1 MFYLH
6 GHNNN
11 RTKFRLLKHFNY
23 LSEDR
28 KYCIGLKNKR
38 EKQSLQSKK
47 VKQCQRVK
55 EITYLQKN
63 NETHLTRMRV
73 HSKADFE
80 N

>member
-1 MFYLH
+1 M
-6 GHNNN
+6 
-11 RTKFRLLKHFNY
+11 
-23 LSEDR
+23 
-28 KYCIGLKNKR
+28 GLKSIR

-63 NETHLTRMRV
+63 NETHLARMRV